1 VNNIRHICFPK
12 HFQAWNNVLKYDDN
26 TNPSIWLEDY
36 HLTCQ
41 IGVADD
47 DLFIIQFL
55 LIYLTDAARAWQPRN
70 TIDSWE
76 DLKEIIT
83 DNF

>member
-1 VNNIRHICFPK
+1 
-12 HFQAWNNVLKYDDN
+12 
-26 TNPSIWLEDY
+26 LEDY